1 MTTKPK
7 LRQKVYK
14 RHNEDDFE
22 LPLDLFGMPADNDM
36 LDSTNPIIR
45 VDGNFCP
52 EMARDFIKSISTLKK
67 RGEKVA
73 LIEINSDG
81 GCVMSLFRMLNA
93 MDSSGLMFAT
103 CNMSHAYSAGG
114 VLLAAGAK
122 GARFVAPLS
131 STMIHPLSTG
141 IPLQQIEDA
150 VAQTKHDQEISD
162 MLMDRLATYIGI
174 SRSKLNKE
182 LHKPSEGGAATLWL
196 TPERAVELGVADH
209 VGIPLFQETLELT
222 AVGVEEIKKPK
233 TIRSTK

>member
-1 MTTKPK
+1 
-7 LRQKVYK
+7 
-14 RHNEDDFE
+14 
-22 LPLDLFGMPADNDM
+22 MPADNDM
-36 LDSTNPIIR
+36 LDSINPIIR
-45 VDGNFCP
+45 VDGDFCP

-93 MDSSGLMFAT
+93 MDSSGMMFAT

-114 VLLAAGAK
+114 VLLAAGSK

-141 IPLQQIEDA
+141 ISLQQIENV
-150 VAQTKHDQEISD
+150 VAQTKHDQEIGD

-196 TPERAVELGVADH
+196 TPKRAVELGVADH

-222 AVGVEEIKKPK
+222 AVGVEETKKPK
-233 TIRSTK
+233 ITRSTT

>member
-1 MTTKPK
+1 MTTKSK
-7 LRQKVYK
+7 LRNKVCK
-14 RHNEDDFE
+14 RRNEDDLE
-22 LPLDLFGMPADNDM
+22 LPLDLLGMSTDSDM
-36 LDSTNPIIR
+36 LDANNPIIR

-52 EMARDFIKSISTLKK
+52 DMARDFIKSLGIIKK
-67 RGEKVA
+67 RGDKVA

-131 STMIHPLSTG
+131 STMIHPISTS
-141 IPLQQIEDA
+141 ISLQQIEDA

-162 MLMDRLATYIGI
+162 MLMNRLAAYIGI
-174 SRSKLNKE
+174 SRAKLDKE

-222 AVGVEEIKKPK
+222 AIGVEEIKKPK

>member
-1 MTTKPK
+1 
-7 LRQKVYK
+7 
-14 RHNEDDFE
+14 
-22 LPLDLFGMPADNDM
+22 
-36 LDSTNPIIR
+36 
-45 VDGNFCP
+45 
-52 EMARDFIKSISTLKK
+52 
-67 RGEKVA
+67 
-73 LIEINSDG
+73 
-81 GCVMSLFRMLNA
+81 
-93 MDSSGLMFAT
+93 
-103 CNMSHAYSAGG
+103 
-114 VLLAAGAK
+114 
-122 GARFVAPLS
+122 
-131 STMIHPLSTG
+131 MIHPLSTG